1 MDITQSLAVIAKYRD
16 RLGTPPAE
24 GPMDWKP
31 SEGEQRHHL
40 AHMLDRME
48 EMLDTKAN
56 PVTNWDKFNRWLGF
70 VQGCFWNLG
79 ERTLNEMRE
88 DNTRPEK

>member
-16 RLGTPPAE
+16 QLGTLPAE
-24 GPMDWKP
+24 APMDWTP

-48 EMLDTKAN
+48 EMLDTKVS

-70 VQGCFWNLG
+70 VQGCLWNLG

-88 DNTRPEK
+88 DNARPEK